1 MSRPII
7 LAAGGTGGHLF
18 PAQALATAL
27 LARDHSVAL
36 ITDRR
41 AKAFEMGGASDFA
54 IHRIRAEG
62 INRPGISAKLGGA
75 MSLGLGTIDALALLR
90 RLKPGVV
97 VGFGGYPSVPS
108 VVAAQLLGIPTVL
121 HEQNAVLG
129 RANRLLAPRARMI
142 ATSFRETLMVRA
154 GDRAKLAFTGNPV
167 RPDIL
172 AVRNTPYPPAE
183 IDGKLSLLVTG
194 GSQGA
199 TIFSDVLPAALALL
213 PEGLRARLRIEQQAR
228 PEDVARVEAAY
239 ADIGMA
245 AEVQSFFA
253 DMPARLTRAHL
264 VICRSGASTVA
275 ELTTA
280 GRPAVLVPYLHAMD
294 DHQTANARAIED
306 AGGAWV
312 MPQTA
317 FCAKSVADRL
327 EMLLAMPQGLIV
339 AAEKMRAAGTPDAVD
354 LLADLVLAQAPA
366 NGGVNPVL
374 PKPQEKAA

>member
-27 LARDHSVAL
+27 LARGHSVAL

-41 AKAFEMGGASDFA
+41 AKAFEMVGTSDFA

-62 INRPGISAKLGGA
+62 INRPGIAAKLGGA

-97 VGFGGYPSVPS
+97 VGFGGYPSVPT
-108 VVAAQLLGIPTVL
+108 VVAAQMLGIPTVL

-275 ELTTA
+275 ELTAA

-327 EMLLAMPQGLIV
+327 EMLLAVPQGLIV

-354 LLADLVLAQAPA
+354 LLANVVLAQAPA

>member
-275 ELTTA
+275 ELTAA